1 MIKDINFD
9 GWNRAKII
17 CINEDGTVL
26 CDLYLMDGEKLLA
39 FESGISF
46 NPDNLPFELSESE
59 IEEIKNPK
67 ENEDEVF

>member
-1 MIKDINFD
+1 MNKDINFD

-17 CINEDGTVL
+17 CINEDGSVL
-26 CDLYLMDGEKLLA
+26 CELFLMDGEKVLA

-59 IEEIKNPK
+59 IDEIKNPIY
-67 ENEDEVF
+67 NET